1 MSGALISLNA
11 WGWALADAVI
21 AAGTAIILV
30 ALVCGVTCVLGG
42 RCSDWRRRRSERRY
56 IRSGIRDLERYLGK
70 ALPGPVPPRRPGH
83 GEAGQHRDGGGNR

>member
-21 AAGTAIILV
+21 AAGAAMILV
-30 ALVCGVTCVLGG
+30 VLVFGATCVFGG
-42 RCSDWRRRRSERRY
+42 RCSSWSERRY
-56 IRSGIRDLERYLGK
+56 IRSGMRDLERYLGE
-70 ALPGPVPPRRPGH
+70 ALAGPAPPRRPGH